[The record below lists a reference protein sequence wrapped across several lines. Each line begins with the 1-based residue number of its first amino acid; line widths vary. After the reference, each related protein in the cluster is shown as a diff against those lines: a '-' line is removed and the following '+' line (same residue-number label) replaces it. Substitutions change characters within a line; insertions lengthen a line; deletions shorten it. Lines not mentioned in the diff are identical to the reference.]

1 MMQSVANILNSLTSS
16 IAHRIAF
23 EAVDTSG
30 LFDKWHDG
38 RSLNVILGGKLKVI
52 IN

>member
-1 MMQSVANILNSLTSS
+1 MQAVANILNSITSP

-30 LFDKWHDG
+30 VFDKWRDG
-38 RSLNVILGGKLKVI
+38 HSLNVILGGKLKVI
-52 IN
+52 LN